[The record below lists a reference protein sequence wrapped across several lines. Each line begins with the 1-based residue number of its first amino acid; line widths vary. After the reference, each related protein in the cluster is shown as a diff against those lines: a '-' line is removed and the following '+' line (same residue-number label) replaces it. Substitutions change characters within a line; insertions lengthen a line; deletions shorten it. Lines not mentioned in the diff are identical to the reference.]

1 MSQKYL
7 ITGANRG
14 IGLALV
20 RQLLADGHNVIAT
33 ARQPQESAA
42 LKELEMIHRE
52 NISLAQIDVNS
63 DESVEGCAAIL
74 RDLFGSIDVL
84 INNAGLFPEEG
95 DETLGE
101 LTPQLFRDA
110 FETNVLGPFRM
121 VRAFLSMLENS
132 ENPRIVNI
140 SSGAGSISEKEDYSY
155 YAYSTSKAALNML
168 TRAMAAELK
177 PKGICV
183 VALSP
188 GWVKTAMGGPNALI
202 TAEQSAAAIAKTVG
216 GLTLKQTSTF
226 MGRDGNSHDYLW

>member
-33 ARQPQESAA
+33 ARQPQESAD

-74 RDLFGSIDVL
+74 RDLVGSIDVL

-95 DETLGE
+95 DETLAE
-101 LTPQLFRDA
+101 MTPQLFRDA

-121 VRAFLSMLENS
+121 VRAFLSMLENT

-177 PKGICV
+177 PNGICV

-202 TAEQSAAAIAKTVG
+202 SAERSAAAIAKTIA

-226 MGRDGNSHDYLW
+226 MGRDGNTHDYQW